1 MHKNVLCVID
11 IANPKLSGV
20 LLQRAAALST
30 LDQAQLYVLTVAP
43 DLTGGLAASF
53 LNQGPLKELFD
64 QATKMTHDFV
74 QQTAPGVKIAKHFST
89 LGDVEPEAI
98 KAADEIEADLI
109 ILGADRSELAR
120 SLAAGEAELSGEP
133 PSVYIVRG

>member
-11 IANPKLSGV
+11 IANPKLSGI
-20 LLQRAAALST
+20 LLQRASAVST

-43 DLTGGLAASF
+43 DLTGGLAGSF
-53 LNQGPLKELFD
+53 LNSGPLKELFE

-74 QQTAPGVKIAKHFST
+74 QQTAPGVKIARHYSA

-98 KAADEIEADLI
+98 KAANETEADLVV
-109 ILGADRSELAR
+109 LGADRSDLAR
-120 SLAAGEAELSGEP
+120 SLATGEAELAGGP